1 MEIKLTEEFKIIQ
14 CTNAPFLWDLYRIRA
29 AKEMGKQYETAEA
42 YGIDLKG
49 VAERVPYFEVE
60 DKANKPVSFKEF
72 VGMFEKEQKQIIEAF
87 LKQVKEK

>member
-1 MEIKLTEEFKIIQ
+1 MQ
-14 CTNAPFLWDLYRIRA
+14 
-29 AKEMGKQYETAEA
+29 AEA

>member
-1 MEIKLTEEFKIIQ
+1 MEKTDNLPIEQT
-14 CTNAPFLWDLYRIRA
+14 
-29 AKEMGKQYETAEA
+29 
-42 YGIDLKG
+42 
-49 VAERVPYFEVE
+49 E